1 MMLKTIVAALA
12 IANPPGGAPAPAAG
26 RLDRHGVNAAP
37 SVEVWAS
44 EDDLFRR
51 GQQVR
56 VYFRASQDAY
66 VTVFRID
73 TDGRLRVLFP
83 TEPWED
89 NYARGGQ
96 RYEARSYGDRYAFV
110 VDDYPGQG
118 YLFAVASA
126 DPFSYTSLV
135 RGDHWDYREIAAS
148 GRVTGDPYV
157 ALTDLVDRIVPAN
170 YAEYSYD
177 ILPYYVDQRYDYP
190 RFLCY
195 DCHTYAS
202 FPYWNPYARS
212 CFRFRVV
219 IYDDFYY
226 NPVRYGGRPRI
237 VYTRST
243 RIAPRYVIQN
253 RAATQPFVTRLRE
266 QPVDATGRR
275 VLIDPG
281 IRGRDLGGVGQV
293 PSPIVRRTVPDARSG
308 NAAGELGG
316 PGRRVIGNDNP
327 APETGRRVT
336 PDQPDRGVVP
346 NEPSVRRPET
356 GEAGAAIR
364 RPSSGDPRQ
373 LPQLERREPRNES
386 GQAEDAPVSRRRPE
400 EMKPQPRGDTER
412 GQARPEVRR
421 EPETRQVERP
431 REPETRQVERP
442 RQPESRPVERPQPER
457 REQPQAREPQPK
469 AQPQPERRPSEE
481 SKEEGGRRRV
491 EDPN

>member
-1 MMLKTIVAALA
+1 MMFKTILAALA
-12 IANPPGGAPAPAAG
+12 IAHPPGGAPAPAAG
-26 RLDRHGVNAAP
+26 RIDRHGANGAP
-37 SVEVWAS
+37 SVEVWS
-44 EDDLFRR
+44 NEEDVFRR

-96 RYEARSYGDRYAFV
+96 RYETQSYGDRYAFV

-126 DPFSYTSLV
+126 DPFSYNSLV

-170 YAEYSYD
+170 YSEYSYD
-177 ILPYYVDQRYDYP
+177 ILPYYVEQKYDYP

-226 NPVRYGGRPRI
+226 NPVRYGGRPRF
-237 VYTRST
+237 VYTRTT

-253 RAATQPFVTRLRE
+253 RAPSEAFVTRVR
-266 QPVDATGRR
+266 QRPVDDAGGR

-293 PSPIVRRTVPDARSG
+293 PSPIVRRNVPDTRSGSSAG
-308 NAAGELGG
+308 NAAVG

-327 APETGRRVT
+327 SAETGRGVT
-336 PDQPDRGVVP
+336 PDQPDRRVVP
-346 NEPSVRRPET
+346 NEPSGRRPST
-356 GEAGAAIR
+356 DAGEAIR
-364 RPSSGDPRQ
+364 RPSTGDARQ
-373 LPQLERREPRNES
+373 LPQLERREPKDES
-386 GQAEDAPVSRRRPE
+386 GQSNDAPATRRVPDRE
-400 EMKPQPRGDTER
+400 VKPQPRADTDR

-421 EPETRQVERP
+421 QPETTRQVERP
-431 REPETRQVERP
+431 REPE
-442 RQPESRPVERPQPER
+442 RQPETRPQPER
-457 REQPQAREPQPK
+457 REQPQAREAPPK
-469 AQPQPERRPSEE
+469 AQPQPERRPSEPA
-481 SKEEGGRRRV
+481 KTEGSGRRV